1 MPDSNFAVGSNFTL
15 SGGTLGGDIAVQS
28 FSGLEMSVEVSA
40 TSAGN
45 TASGQRML
53 EPKPGPTKPGEP
65 TFICPIPNGDT
76 LLADWWVRLNP
87 NAQIGNYQ
95 REDLIFTIQAD
106 GGGTHAEW
114 QLKGVFPMKYQVSDS
129 DASSADLASETI
141 QLCVT
146 EIERMQ

>member
-1 MPDSNFAVGSNFTL
+1 MPDSSFAVGSNFTL

-45 TASGQRML
+45 TSSGQRKL

-65 TFICPIPNGDT
+65 TFVCPIPNGDT
-76 LLADWWVRLNP
+76 LLADWWKRLNP
-87 NAQIGNYQ
+87 NAEIGNYQ

-114 QLKGVFPMKYQVSDS
+114 QLKQVFPMKYQVSDS